1 MEIKEIPFNQTML
14 KKAAGEDEIEYYNI
28 NQRDENGGRTL
39 ELKITDSE
47 GRRKVVVLAD
57 RGFCIEAREVE
68 LKPFSG
74 REERNREIWR
84 LYNEEHLTQV
94 FLANLFSITQ
104 PSVSL
109 IIKQMKENN
118 FTGTLKFKMAFKVL
132 FLLMAENRIFYY
144 FCGANK
150 YFTKK

>member
-57 RGFCIEAREVE
+57 RALHRS
-68 LKPFSG
+68 KRG
-74 REERNREIWR
+74 RVKAVQRQGRTQQR
-84 LYNEEHLTQV
+84 DMALYNEEHLTQV

-104 PSVSL
+104 LPY
-109 IIKQMKENN
+109 
-118 FTGTLKFKMAFKVL
+118 
-132 FLLMAENRIFYY
+132 R
-144 FCGANK
+144 
-150 YFTKK
+150 

>member
-1 MEIKEIPFNQTML
+1 MVEIKEIPFNQTML

-74 REERNREIWR
+74 REIWR

-109 IIKQMKENN
+109 IVKQMKA
-118 FTGTLKFKMAFKVL
+118 K
-132 FLLMAENRIFYY
+132 
-144 FCGANK
+144 
-150 YFTKK
+150 

>member
-14 KKAAGEDEIEYYNI
+14 KKAAGESEVEFYNI

-39 ELKITDSE
+39 ELKLTDAD

-57 RGFCIEAREVE
+57 RGYCIEERQVE
-68 LKPFSG
+68 LKPFAG

-94 FLANLFSITQ
+94 FLANLFNITQ

-109 IIKQMKENN
+109 IVKQ
-118 FTGTLKFKMAFKVL
+118 G
-132 FLLMAENRIFYY
+132 RH
-144 FCGANK
+144 NK
-150 YFTKK
+150 L

>member
-1 MEIKEIPFNQTML
+1 MVEIKEIPFNQTML
-14 KKAAGEDEIEYYNI
+14 KKAVGEDEIEYYNI

-39 ELKITDSE
+39 ELKITDGE

-84 LYNEEHLTQV
+84 LYNEEHLTQD

-109 IIKQMKENN
+109 IVKQMKA
-118 FTGTLKFKMAFKVL
+118 K
-132 FLLMAENRIFYY
+132 
-144 FCGANK
+144 
-150 YFTKK
+150 

>member
-47 GRRKVVVLAD
+47 GRRKVVK
-57 RGFCIEAREVE
+57 
-68 LKPFSG
+68 LKPFCG

-109 IIKQMKENN
+109 IIKQMKE
-118 FTGTLKFKMAFKVL
+118 K
-132 FLLMAENRIFYY
+132 
-144 FCGANK
+144 
-150 YFTKK
+150 

>member
-68 LKPFSG
+68 LKPFCG
-74 REERNREIWR
+74 REQERERPAHHSFQHCTYFILFTECP
-84 LYNEEHLTQV
+84 
-94 FLANLFSITQ
+94 FLGIC
-104 PSVSL
+104 
-109 IIKQMKENN
+109 K
-118 FTGTLKFKMAFKVL
+118 
-132 FLLMAENRIFYY
+132 IFIEQY
-144 FCGANK
+144 
-150 YFTKK
+150 

>member
-57 RGFCIEAREVE
+57 RGFCIEAREVK
-68 LKPFSG
+68 LKPFCG

-109 IIKQMKENN
+109 IIKQMKE
-118 FTGTLKFKMAFKVL
+118 K
-132 FLLMAENRIFYY
+132 
-144 FCGANK
+144 
-150 YFTKK
+150 

>member
-57 RGFCIEAREVE
+57 RGFCIEPREVE

-84 LYNEEHLTQV
+84 

-109 IIKQMKENN
+109 IVKQMKA
-118 FTGTLKFKMAFKVL
+118 K
-132 FLLMAENRIFYY
+132 
-144 FCGANK
+144 
-150 YFTKK
+150 

>member
-1 MEIKEIPFNQTML
+1 MVEIKEIPFNQTML

-47 GRRKVVVLAD
+47 GRRK
-57 RGFCIEAREVE
+57 
-68 LKPFSG
+68 
-74 REERNREIWR
+74 EIWR

-109 IIKQMKENN
+109 IVKQMKA
-118 FTGTLKFKMAFKVL
+118 K
-132 FLLMAENRIFYY
+132 
-144 FCGANK
+144 
-150 YFTKK
+150 

>member
-1 MEIKEIPFNQTML
+1 M
-14 KKAAGEDEIEYYNI
+14 DW
-28 NQRDENGGRTL
+28 D
-39 ELKITDSE
+39 LKITDSD
-47 GRRKVVVLAD
+47 GWRKVVVLAD
-57 RGFCIEAREVE
+57 RGFCIEPREVK

-109 IIKQMKENN
+109 IVKQMKE
-118 FTGTLKFKMAFKVL
+118 K
-132 FLLMAENRIFYY
+132 
-144 FCGANK
+144 
-150 YFTKK
+150 

>member
-1 MEIKEIPFNQTML
+1 MVEIKEIPFNQTML
-14 KKAAGEDEIEYYNI
+14 KKAAGEDEIEYYNINQRDEKEYYNI

-57 RGFCIEAREVE
+57 RGFCIEAREVK

-104 PSVSL
+104 PSVD
-109 IIKQMKENN
+109 
-118 FTGTLKFKMAFKVL
+118 MAF
-132 FLLMAENRIFYY
+132 I
-144 FCGANK
+144 
-150 YFTKK
+150 

>member
-14 KKAAGEDEIEYYNI
+14 KKAAGEDEIEF
-28 NQRDENGGRTL
+28 
-39 ELKITDSE
+39 KITDSE

-57 RGFCIEAREVE
+57 RGFCIEPREVK
-68 LKPFSG
+68 LKPFCG

-109 IIKQMKENN
+109 IIKQMKE
-118 FTGTLKFKMAFKVL
+118 K
-132 FLLMAENRIFYY
+132 
-144 FCGANK
+144 
-150 YFTKK
+150 